1 MKKAERISGIL
12 VMVLFSAGLFFK
24 YQLYPGSSI
33 MLALSLLIFIFGYLI
48 PHYAIQRRTAP
59 DFSQQVYLVVKFV
72 TYSLVMI
79 SAIMT
84 IQHWP
89 GGNAL
94 LAASKVLVA
103 CLVLFY
109 LYLSLKGYKRLSTFF
124 NDVVAAVLLLGIF
137 IYFTN
142 PRASKNV
149 LEGNR
154 LILDRVEQQ
163 NAGIASA
170 NQAIY
175 ESLDSIWKD
184 EESSLKSGVE
194 RIRRQSQRLNRTFD
208 SLTGA
213 FISFCNAS
221 CTRGMQG
228 SSTTLNPRVL
238 HSGSYGEAFFIDAG
252 NGRRIK
258 SAIEEYTAEVGGIV
272 REFNL
277 PAGLTGIGLDVDDIR
292 DEFGDPVPWET
303 LMFMNQ
309 RVSSVM
315 NNLLWIKQMILRT
328 ENTVLNGLISQA
340 DLSEEMKLL
349 QRLAAR
355 ESEKAMDLKENEI
368 IRIRQQQRLQELQL
382 EQSEAVLQQRN
393 TTILIAFLGITFVL
407 SLLVISTRAFYL
419 KRKDNRRLAEHER
432 EITAMNEALNQRN
445 EEIMAQRDEI
455 EAQRDTLYQ
464 QKDLIERSHSEI
476 SSSIDYACRLQTSIL
491 PGPGLLNTRIADHF
505 VVFMPKQRVSGDF
518 YWWTQVEDQVVIT
531 AADCTG
537 HGVPGAF
544 MSMLGV
550 SMMREIVSKEYISH
564 PGVILRRLRK
574 EVMHALKQ
582 TGAIGEQKDGMDMA
596 LVSINVETL
605 ECQYAGANNP
615 IYLVREGE
623 LTEYRA
629 DRMPIAIHQNMAKFT
644 THEIQL
650 QKGDHLYL
658 FTDGYVDQF
667 GGPEGKKFKF
677 TRFRQ
682 MLVDNAGLSMKKQKQ
697 LIESTF
703 VEWKGERE
711 QVDDVL
717 VLGLEV

>member
-12 VMVLFSAGLFFK
+12 VMALFSAGLFFT

-48 PHYAIQRRTAP
+48 PHYAIQRRSAGEL
-59 DFSQQVYLVVKFV
+59 SQQVYLVVKFV
-72 TYSLVMI
+72 TWSLVMT

-84 IQHWP
+84 IQRWP
-89 GGNAL
+89 GGVAMLNV
-94 LAASKVLVA
+94 SKVLVA
-103 CLVLFY
+103 CMALFY
-109 LYLSLKGYKRLSTFF
+109 LYLGMKGYRRLSTYF
-124 NDVVAAVLLLGIF
+124 NDLVAAVLVLGIF

-142 PRASKNV
+142 PRASKDV
-149 LEGNR
+149 LEEDM
-154 LILDRVEQQ
+154 LILDRIEQQ

-194 RIRRQSQRLNRTFD
+194 RIRRQSDRLNRTCD

-221 CTRGMQG
+221 CTKGTRG
-228 SSTTLNPRVL
+228 SSSALNPLVL
-238 HSGSYGEAFFIDAG
+238 HSGYYGEAFFIDAG
-252 NGRRIK
+252 NGLMIK
-258 SAIEEYTAEVGGIV
+258 SALEEYMVEVREII

-277 PAGLTGIGLDVDDIR
+277 PAGLTGIGLDVDDVH
-292 DEFGDPVPWET
+292 DEFGNPVPWET

-340 DLSEEMKLL
+340 DLSEEMIVL
-349 QRLAAR
+349 QKLAAQ

-368 IRIRQQQRLQELQL
+368 IRIRQQQKLQELQL
-382 EQSEAVLQQRN
+382 EQSETVLQQRN
-393 TTILIAFLGITFVL
+393 TTILIAFLGIAFVL
-407 SLLVISTRAFYL
+407 TLLVISTRAFYL

-445 EEIMAQRDEI
+445 EEI
-455 EAQRDTLYQ
+455 EAQRDTLYK
-464 QKDLIERSHSEI
+464 QKELLERSHNEI